1 MTKAQL
7 SEMKRVVKKATGL
20 NMNQI
25 EIESYSA
32 NTIGYSFYKTNYD
45 KARGVKTYGEVAR

>member
-7 SEMKRVVKKATGL
+7 SEMKRVVKKATRL

-45 KARGVKTYGEVAR
+45 KARGVRTYGEVAR

>member
-7 SEMKRVVKKATGL
+7 GEMKRVVKKATRL

-32 NTIGYSFYKTNYD
+32 NTIEYSFYRTNYD
-45 KARGVKTYGEVAR
+45 KVRGVRTYGEVAR